1 MKSLTKFL
9 LAFIAC
15 GIISASAQSPNP
27 PMVVVQAAN
36 SSPTPAAATAPAV
49 AQNPNELHATVQTL
63 EQIKSANGDTLKR
76 QEAVMQQLED
86 LQKAADQIRIFAH
99 RAGG

>member
-1 MKSLTKFL
+1 MKTFMKIFPVL
-9 LAFIAC
+9 IAC

-36 SSPTPAAATAPAV
+36 TTPAQAAPPVVVTQDPNGLRTA
-49 AQNPNELHATVQTL
+49 VQSL
-63 EQIKSANGDTLKR
+63 EQMKAANADVLKK
-76 QEAVMQQLED
+76 QEAALQQLED
-86 LQKAADQIRIFAH
+86 IQKAADQLRIFSH